1 MFMARGDIGKSLLLL
16 LLILI
21 ISAGGLLWFDYL
33 NVIDIKTT
41 LAPVYRR
48 LGLGARSQ
56 DAVPSGENLNLDA
69 ERLAVRLETLGL
81 REMEIRK
88 QEEELKTL
96 QAQIE
101 QMSAELEDRQKGL
114 DEREKSMNA
123 LDEQAASYERNIE
136 QSARYL
142 NSMPPKNAVAI
153 IEAMDDQ
160 EAIDIMR
167 KVDEIAASEGAAS
180 IVSYWF
186 SLLPPAR
193 AAEIQRKMNIR
204 P

>member
-1 MFMARGDIGKSLLLL
+1 MRGGDIGRSLLLL
-16 LLILI
+16 LLILV
-21 ISAGGLLWFDYL
+21 ISAGGLVWFDYL
-33 NVIDIKTT
+33 NVIDIKTM

-56 DAVPSGENLNLDA
+56 SAAPGGELLNLDA
-69 ERLAVRLETLGL
+69 ERLTVRLETLDL
-81 REMEIRK
+81 REMDMNK
-88 QEEELKTL
+88 QQEEIQAR

-114 DEREKSMNA
+114 DERENSMNA
-123 LDEQAASYERNIE
+123 LAEQTNSRERNIE

-142 NSMPPKNAVAI
+142 NGMDPENAVAI
-153 IEAMDDQ
+153 IVAMDDSQ
-160 EAIDIMR
+160 AIAVIR
-167 KVDEIAASEGAAS
+167 KVEEIARAEGAAS

-193 AAEIQRKMNIR
+193 AAEIQRKMSIS

>member
-1 MFMARGDIGKSLLLL
+1 MRGGDIGRSLLLL
-16 LLILI
+16 LLII
-21 ISAGGLLWFDYL
+21 VISAGGLVWFDYL

-48 LGLGARSQ
+48 LGFGARSQ
-56 DAVPSGENLNLDA
+56 DAAPKGELLNLDA
-69 ERLAVRLETLGL
+69 ERLAVRLETLDL
-81 REMEIRK
+81 REMDMKKRQDEIQAR
-88 QEEELKTL
+88 

-114 DEREKSMNA
+114 DERENSMNA
-123 LDEQAASYERNIE
+123 LAEQTDSRERNIE

-142 NSMPPKNAVAI
+142 NGMDPARAVAI
-153 IEAMDDQ
+153 IEAMDDRQ
-160 EAIDIMR
+160 AIAVMR
-167 KVDEIAASEGAAS
+167 KVEEIAQAEGAAS

-193 AAEIQRKMNIR
+193 AAEIQRKMSIGQ
-204 P
+204 

>member
-1 MFMARGDIGKSLLLL
+1 MAHGDIGKSLLLL

-48 LGLGARSQ
+48 LGLGGRTQSTATQ
-56 DAVPSGENLNLDA
+56 NEFLNLDA
-69 ERLAVRLETLGL
+69 ERLAVRLETLDL
-81 REMEIRK
+81 REMEMKK
-88 QEEELKTL
+88 QEDEIKTR

-114 DEREKSMNA
+114 DERENSMNA
-123 LDEQAASYERNIE
+123 ISEQLSARERNIE

-142 NSMPPKNAVAI
+142 NGMPPQNAVAI
-153 IEAMDDQ
+153 IGAMDDQ
-160 EAIDIMR
+160 DAIDVMR
-167 KVDEIAASEGAAS
+167 KVEEIAQAEGAAS
-180 IVSYWF
+180 IVSYWL
-186 SLLPPAR
+186 SLMPPER
-193 AAEIQRKMNIR
+193 AAEIQRKMSIR

>member
-1 MFMARGDIGKSLLLL
+1 MARGDVGKSFLLLF
-16 LLILI
+16 LI
-21 ISAGGLLWFDYL
+21 ILMSAGGLLWFDYL
-33 NVIDIKTT
+33 NVIDIKTF

-48 LGLGARSQ
+48 LGLEARSQ
-56 DAVPSGENLNLDA
+56 PTVPKGEMLNLDA
-69 ERLAVRLETLGL
+69 ERLAVRLETLDL
-81 REMEIRK
+81 REMEMRK
-88 QEEELKTL
+88 QESDIQTR

-114 DEREKSMNA
+114 DERENSINA
-123 LDEQAASYERNIE
+123 LAEEAVSRDRNIE

-142 NSMPPKNAVAI
+142 NGMPPQNAVAI

-160 EAIDIMR
+160 SAIDVIR
-167 KVDEIAASEGAAS
+167 KVEDIAKAEGAAS

-186 SLLPPAR
+186 SLLPPER
-193 AAEIQRKMNIR
+193 AAAIQRKMSIR

>member
-1 MFMARGDIGKSLLLL
+1 MARGDIGKSLLLL

-41 LAPVYRR
+41 FAPIYRR
-48 LGLGARSQ
+48 LGFGARNQSSS
-56 DAVPSGENLNLDA
+56 PRGEELNLDA
-69 ERLAVRLETLGL
+69 ERLAVRLETLDL
-81 REMEIRK
+81 REMELRK
-88 QEEELKTL
+88 QEDEIKKQ

-114 DEREKSMNA
+114 DERENSMNA
-123 LDEQAASYERNIE
+123 LNEQASSYDRNIE

-142 NSMPPKNAVAI
+142 NNMQPLNAVAI

-167 KVDEIAASEGAAS
+167 KVDEIAQAEGAAS
-180 IVSYWF
+180 IVSYWL
-186 SLLPPAR
+186 SQLPPAR
-193 AAEIQRKMNIR
+193 AAEIQRKMSIR

>member
-1 MFMARGDIGKSLLLL
+1 MARGDIGRSLLLL

-41 LAPVYRR
+41 LAPLYRR
-48 LGLGARSQ
+48 LGLGARTQS
-56 DAVPSGENLNLDA
+56 AVPRGEVIDLDA
-69 ERLAVRLETLGL
+69 ERLAVRLETLDL
-81 REMEIRK
+81 RELEMKK
-88 QEEELKTL
+88 QEDEIKMR

-114 DEREKSMNA
+114 DERENSMNA
-123 LDEQAASYERNIE
+123 ISGETASYERNIE

-142 NSMPPKNAVAI
+142 NSMRPENAVAI

-160 EAIDIMR
+160 KAIDIMR
-167 KVDEIAASEGAAS
+167 KVDEIAAAEGAAS
-180 IVSYWF
+180 IVSYWL
-186 SLLPPAR
+186 SQLPPAR
-193 AAEIQRKMNIR
+193 AAEIQRKMTIR

>member
-1 MFMARGDIGKSLLLL
+1 MRGGDIGRSLLLL
-16 LLILI
+16 LLILV
-21 ISAGGLLWFDYL
+21 ISAGGLVWFDYL
-33 NVIDIKTT
+33 NVIDIKTV

-48 LGLGARSQ
+48 LGFGARTQSIT
-56 DAVPSGENLNLDA
+56 PKGELLNLDA
-69 ERLAVRLETLGL
+69 ERLAVRLETLDL
-81 REMEIRK
+81 REMDMKK
-88 QEEELKTL
+88 QEEDI
-96 QAQIE
+96 QARQALVE

-114 DEREKSMNA
+114 DERENSMNA
-123 LDEQAASYERNIE
+123 LAEQTTSRERNIE

-142 NSMPPKNAVAI
+142 NGMPPQNAVAI

-160 EAIDIMR
+160 QAIAVMR
-167 KVDEIAASEGAAS
+167 KVEEIAQAEGGAS

-193 AAEIQRKMNIR
+193 AAEIQRKMSIR

>member
-1 MFMARGDIGKSLLLL
+1 MARGDIGRSLLLL

-41 LAPVYRR
+41 LAPLYSR
-48 LGLGARSQ
+48 LGLGARTQSS
-56 DAVPSGENLNLDA
+56 VPRGEIIDLDA
-69 ERLAVRLETLGL
+69 ERLAVRLETLDL
-81 REMEIRK
+81 RELEMKK
-88 QEEELKTL
+88 QEDEIKIR

-101 QMSAELEDRQKGL
+101 HMSAELEDRQKGL
-114 DEREKSMNA
+114 DERENSMNA
-123 LDEQAASYERNIE
+123 ISGETASYERNIE

-142 NSMPPKNAVAI
+142 NSMRPENAVAI

-160 EAIDIMR
+160 KAIDIMR
-167 KVDEIAASEGAAS
+167 KVDEIAAAEGAAS
-180 IVSYWF
+180 IVSYWL
-186 SLLPPAR
+186 SQLPPAR
-193 AAEIQRKMNIR
+193 AAEIQRKMTIR

>member
-1 MFMARGDIGKSLLLL
+1 MKGGDIGRSLLLL
-16 LLILI
+16 LLILV
-21 ISAGGLLWFDYL
+21 ISAGGLVWFDYL
-33 NVIDIKTT
+33 NVIDIKTV

-56 DAVPSGENLNLDA
+56 ATAPKGEMLNLDA
-69 ERLAVRLETLGL
+69 ERLAVRLETLDL
-81 REMEIRK
+81 LEMDMKK
-88 QEEELKTL
+88 QEEDI
-96 QAQIE
+96 QARQALVE

-114 DEREKSMNA
+114 DERESSMNA
-123 LDEQAASYERNIE
+123 LAEQTASRERNIE

-142 NSMPPKNAVAI
+142 NGMPPQNAVAI

-160 EAIDIMR
+160 QAIAVMR
-167 KVDEIAASEGAAS
+167 KVEEIAQAEGAAS

-186 SLLPPAR
+186 SLLPPDR
-193 AAEIQRKMNIR
+193 AAEIQRKMSIR

>member
-1 MFMARGDIGKSLLLL
+1 MARGDVGRSLLLL

-48 LGLGARSQ
+48 FGLGARTQGS
-56 DAVPSGENLNLDA
+56 VPRSEAIDLDA
-69 ERLAVRLETLGL
+69 ERLAVRLETLDL
-81 REMEIRK
+81 RELEMKK
-88 QEEELKTL
+88 QEEEIKRR

-114 DEREKSMNA
+114 DERENSMNA
-123 LDEQAASYERNIE
+123 LSREAASYERNIE

-142 NSMPPKNAVAI
+142 NNMQPMNAVAI

-167 KVDEIAASEGAAS
+167 KVDEIAAAEGAAS
-180 IVSYWF
+180 IVSYWL
-186 SLLPPAR
+186 SQLPPAR
-193 AAEIQRKMNIR
+193 AAEIQRKMSVR

>member
-1 MFMARGDIGKSLLLL
+1 MRGGDIGRSLLLL
-16 LLILI
+16 LLII
-21 ISAGGLLWFDYL
+21 VISAGGLVWFDYL
-33 NVIDIKTT
+33 NVIDIKTA

-56 DAVPSGENLNLDA
+56 SPAPAGELLDLDA
-69 ERLAVRLETLGL
+69 ERLAVRLETLDL
-81 REMEIRK
+81 REMDMKK
-88 QEEELKTL
+88 QEEEI
-96 QAQIE
+96 QARQALVE

-114 DEREKSMNA
+114 DERESSMNA
-123 LDEQAASYERNIE
+123 LAEQTDSRERNIE
-136 QSARYL
+136 QNARYL
-142 NSMPPKNAVAI
+142 NGMPPQNAVAI

-160 EAIDIMR
+160 QAIAIMR
-167 KVDEIAASEGAAS
+167 KVDEIAQAEGAAS

-193 AAEIQRKMNIR
+193 AAEIQRKMSIR

>member
-1 MFMARGDIGKSLLLL
+1 MARGDIGKSLLLL

-33 NVIDIKTT
+33 NVIDVKTIF
-41 LAPVYRR
+41 APIYRR

-56 DAVPSGENLNLDA
+56 NTVPRGENLDLDA
-69 ERLAVRLETLGL
+69 ERLAVRLETLDL
-81 REMEIRK
+81 REMELRK
-88 QEEELKTL
+88 QEDEIKNR

-114 DEREKSMNA
+114 DERENSMDT
-123 LDEQAASYERNIE
+123 LTEQASSYERNIE

-142 NSMPPKNAVAI
+142 NGMPPRNAVAI

-167 KVDEIAASEGAAS
+167 KVDEIALAEGAAS
-180 IVSYWF
+180 VVSFWL

-193 AAEIQRKMNIR
+193 AAEIQRKMSIR